1 MPVFNESVV
10 IGYGIVG
17 AKIGIFIE
25 TSKYFVSF
33 LLLVIVSC
41 LFCPGGHHSIVAF
54 YVCLIG
60 TFS

>member
-17 AKIGIFIE
+17 AKIGIFSE
-25 TSKYFVSF
+25 TAKKLLYFLPRNPKKLHF
-33 LLLVIVSC
+33 H
-41 LFCPGGHHSIVAF
+41 PDGHHAVGVFIRR
-54 YVCLIG
+54 LIG